1 MDLAVHTQQVRRKT
15 RMALLEVKELSKYF
29 GGLAAIHALD
39 LDVDEGEIRGVIGPN
54 GAGKT
59 TLFNVI
65 SGVYRPTEGEIIYR
79 GQEISGLKASEIAEK
94 GIVRTF
100 QRTALFHDF
109 TVLGNVSVAR
119 HLHAKE
125 GFWGTL
131 LGTSKFGASKRKKD
145 GNEQKAHEIVEFMG
159 LGDFKEELAWNLP
172 HGHQRSLGVA
182 IALAADPKLLML
194 DEPVTGMNPTETQH
208 MTDLIRKLRD
218 EWGMTILLVEHDMKV
233 VMGLCDKVSV
243 LNFGEKL
250 AEGLPDEIKNNE
262 GVIEAY
268 LGANEI
274 AA

>member
-1 MDLAVHTQQVRRKT
+1 
-15 RMALLEVKELSKYF
+15 MALLEVSGLSKYF
-29 GGLAAIHALD
+29 GGLAAINDLD
-39 LDVDEGEIRGVIGPN
+39 LDVEEGEIRGVIGPN

-65 SGVYRPTEGEIIYR
+65 SGVYRPTR
-79 GQEISGLKASEIAEK
+79 GSIHYQGREISGLKASEIAER
-94 GIVRTF
+94 GVVRTF

-125 GFWGTL
+125 GFLGTL
-131 LGTSKFGASKRKKD
+131 LGTSRFSVAKRTND
-145 GNEQKAHEIVEFMG
+145 GNEKKAHEIVEFMG
-159 LGDFKEELAWNLP
+159 LADLKEELAWNLP
-172 HGHQRSLGVA
+172 HGHQRALGVA
-182 IALAADPKLLML
+182 IALAAEPKLLML

-218 EWGMTILLVEHDMKV
+218 EWGITILLVEHDMKV
-233 VMGLCDKVSV
+233 VMGLCDKLTV

-250 AEGLPDEIKNNE
+250 AEGLPDEIKDNE